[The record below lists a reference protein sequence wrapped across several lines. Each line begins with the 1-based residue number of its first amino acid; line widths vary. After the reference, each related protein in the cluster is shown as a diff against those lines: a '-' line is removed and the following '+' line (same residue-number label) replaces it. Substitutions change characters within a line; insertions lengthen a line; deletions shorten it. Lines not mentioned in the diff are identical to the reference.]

1 MKKISKILLTFLLLW
16 GFFLTVEARLMSKI
30 RHKKSNRGAQ
40 FVPSQVDLYDKE
52 YGLAPLQHPGVGI
65 YG

>member
-16 GFFLTVEARLMSKI
+16 GFFLSVEARLMSKI
-30 RHKKSNRGAQ
+30 RRKKSNRGEQ
-40 FVPSQVDLYDKE
+40 FVPGQVDLYDRE
-52 YGLAPLQHPGVGI
+52 YGLAPLQQPGAGI